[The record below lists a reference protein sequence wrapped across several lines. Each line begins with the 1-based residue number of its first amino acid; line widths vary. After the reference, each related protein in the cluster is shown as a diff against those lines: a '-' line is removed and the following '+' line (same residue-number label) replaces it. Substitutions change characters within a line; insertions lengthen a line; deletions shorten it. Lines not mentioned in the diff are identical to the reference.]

1 MSQLRY
7 KILINGELKHTDL
20 PYSTAIDF
28 MMKYLHESGEVTIKS
43 YYP

>member
-1 MSQLRY
+1 MPSLRY